1 MTYSTTPSFGESPL
15 VSPVGRVAAR
25 VLAIDNQG
33 TVLASGTCV
42 RIGVGLY
49 LSAKHVIEDFVDSF
63 GHKKFH
69 LNCSIWVVHLY
80 DDGGMEIWALT
91 NAWTGTNTDI
101 SVLRAILHISNKKTL
116 DGVNTVGLDLAPPP
130 IGSRVSAYGFC
141 ESKGTLQV
149 ERDTISLDL
158 WGTPTTAIGEIREI
172 HDQTRDQ
179 YLLNF
184 PCFRV
189 NARFDGGMSGGPI
202 FSDNGSICGVVCK
215 GYHLEDSEFESISY
229 GATLWPAL
237 CVPITVDVRTGTPCE
252 PYCLLDLAHTGYIHV
267 TNAHQLQATAFN
279 GGFSGIYTPD
289 A

>member
-1 MTYSTTPSFGESPL
+1 MKYSKKPSFGESPL

-33 TVLASGTCV
+33 TVVASGTCV

-63 GHKKFH
+63 GHESFH
-69 LNCSIWVVHLY
+69 LNCSIWVAHLY
-80 DDGGMEIWALT
+80 DGEGMEIWALT
-91 NAWTGTNTDI
+91 NVWTGTNTDI
-101 SVLRAILHISNKKTL
+101 SILRAIPHVTNKTPL
-116 DGVNTVGLDLAPPP
+116 AAVNTVGLDLAPPP

-141 ESKGTLQV
+141 ESKGTFKV
-149 ERDTISLDL
+149 EKNTVSLDL
-158 WGTPTTAIGEIREI
+158 WGTPVTAVGEIREI

-202 FSDNGSICGVVCK
+202 FTDNGSICGVVCK
-215 GYHLEDSEFESISY
+215 GYKLEDPELESISY

-237 CVPITVDVRTGTPCE
+237 CLPITVDMRTGMPCE
-252 PYCLLDLAHTGYIHV
+252 RYCLLDLARTGYIHV
-267 TNAHQLQATAFN
+267 ANAHHLQATSSN
-279 GGFSGIYTPD
+279 EGFSGIYTPG